1 MTKNQGKYEIMSTTN
16 NVQIE
21 VLSSD
26 LYKGLTTPEA
36 LISLYYSN
44 YVSNYDYNAF
54 ISEKYQDIIDDLNNP
69 LCDYKE
75 KNFGKP
81 LYGIPIIV
89 KDNIHVKGFFNTAG
103 TASLSDFSP
112 SEDAK
117 IVEALKSFGG
127 IVIGKSNMHE
137 LSLGATSHNFLFG
150 HVKNSSDPSLIAG
163 GSSGGSA
170 VAVALGYSP
179 LAIGTDTAGS
189 VRIPAALN
197 GIVGFRPSINRY
209 STHGI
214 TPVSP
219 SRDVPGLLAR
229 TVKDIKFI
237 DGLLCGLTTE
247 IGPKKRPP
255 HRIGL
260 LKELFFIGADNN
272 ILTVMEEKIEI
283 LKDNGF
289 EFVELE
295 SLEIQSL
302 NDIVS
307 AVIGFYEFWP
317 ALESYLKIYVPEID
331 METLVNNIS
340 SDYLKELVVN
350 FMSPK
355 SDYRIDD
362 ATYMNTIKIERRD
375 LIKRFDSL
383 FADNNLDAIALPTT
397 VAFATK
403 VNANEDSALLNNE
416 LVSSNYAYL
425 KNTLPASNAGL
436 PAITIPTGRVND
448 KLHVGFELNGLP
460 GRDRELLSLAEEVE
474 RVFSN
479 STTQ

>member
-1 MTKNQGKYEIMSTTN
+1 MSTKN
-16 NVQIE
+16 NVPIE
-21 VLSSD
+21 VLSSN

-36 LISLYYSN
+36 LIGRYYSN
-44 YVSNYDYNAF
+44 YLSNCNYNAL
-54 ISEKYQDIIDDLNNP
+54 ISEKYKNIIDDLNSP
-69 LCDYKE
+69 HCDYKE
-75 KNFGKP
+75 RNFGKP
-81 LYGIPIIV
+81 LYGIPVIV
-89 KDNIHVKGFFNTAG
+89 KDNIHVKGFYNTAG
-103 TASLSDFSP
+103 TASLNDFSP

-117 IVEALKSFGG
+117 IVEAIKSLGG

-150 HVKNSSDPSLIAG
+150 HVKNSRDPSLIAG

-237 DGLLCGLTTE
+237 DSLLCGLPTKIE
-247 IGPKKRPP
+247 PKKRPVR
-255 HRIGL
+255 RIGL
-260 LKELFFIGADNN
+260 LKDLFFTGADNN
-272 ILTVMEEKIEI
+272 ILSVMEERVEI
-283 LKDNGF
+283 LKYNGF
-289 EFVELE
+289 EFIELE

-307 AVIGFYEFWP
+307 TVIGFYEFWP
-317 ALESYLKIYVPEID
+317 ALENYLKTYVPEID
-331 METLVNNIS
+331 METLVKNIS
-340 SDYLKELVVN
+340 SSYLKELVVN

-375 LIKRFDSL
+375 LIKKFDSL
-383 FADNNLDAIALPTT
+383 FADNNLDAIAFPTT

-403 VNANEDSALLNNE
+403 INANEDSALLNNE

-474 RVFSN
+474 RIFSN
-479 STTQ
+479 STTL